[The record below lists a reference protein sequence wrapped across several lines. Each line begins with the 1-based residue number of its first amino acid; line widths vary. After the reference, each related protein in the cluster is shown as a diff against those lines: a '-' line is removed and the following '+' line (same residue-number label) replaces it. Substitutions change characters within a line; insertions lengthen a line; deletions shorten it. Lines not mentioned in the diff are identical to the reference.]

1 MDNIG
6 DRAMEKENSGNYVYL
21 VKKIGKET
29 ISSRYDWVNHLMAS
43 FIRKKGYQERVLVS
57 DDILRHVIVDYFVDI
72 DRLIE
77 FQEIESVHSSKI
89 YAYLAYW
96 ILRHKPMQITV
107 SEGAAGLCFVNEEF
121 ACCLIRSYLFSE
133 PENVAIL
140 EDKRECVDNFA
151 DTMLYYF
158 QYRDY
163 SAKSIELMILAFQ
176 AGCAYQYSADRQ

>member
-21 VKKIGKET
+21 VKKIGKEA

-96 ILRHKPMQITV
+96 ILR
-107 SEGAAGLCFVNEEF
+107 LCFVNEEF

>member
-21 VKKIGKET
+21 VKKIGKEE

-43 FIRKKGYQERVLVS
+43 FIRKKGYQEKVLVS

>member
-21 VKKIGKET
+21 VKKIGKEA

-89 YAYLAYW
+89 YAYLA
-96 ILRHKPMQITV
+96 
-107 SEGAAGLCFVNEEF
+107 
-121 ACCLIRSYLFSE
+121 
-133 PENVAIL
+133 
-140 EDKRECVDNFA
+140 
-151 DTMLYYF
+151 
-158 QYRDY
+158 
-163 SAKSIELMILAFQ
+163 
-176 AGCAYQYSADRQ
+176 

>member
-21 VKKIGKET
+21 VKKIGKEA

-121 ACCLIRSYLFSE
+121 ACSGVTFFRSLKMLQSWKTKGNVWTILRIPCCIISSTEIIRPRALSL
-133 PENVAIL
+133 
-140 EDKRECVDNFA
+140 
-151 DTMLYYF
+151 
-158 QYRDY
+158 
-163 SAKSIELMILAFQ
+163 
-176 AGCAYQYSADRQ
+176 

>member
-6 DRAMEKENSGNYVYL
+6 DRSMEKENSGNYVYL
-21 VKKIGKET
+21 VKKIGKEA

-96 ILRHKPMQITV
+96 ILRPAAPSDTV
-107 SEGAAGLCFVNEEF
+107 ICMGLC
-121 ACCLIRSYLFSE
+121 L
-133 PENVAIL
+133 
-140 EDKRECVDNFA
+140 
-151 DTMLYYF
+151 
-158 QYRDY
+158 
-163 SAKSIELMILAFQ
+163 SIQ
-176 AGCAYQYSADRQ
+176 